1 MYQFKKLYKKV
12 LTSVLAVSL
21 CAVCFMPLQVKAY
34 DHWYD
39 GHRPVQYT
47 KEAGPWQVT
56 ETITASIKDGCLYID
71 GTGALPDYTN
81 DTLND
86 RPWHTSIIGGVT
98 VGAGITYIGTR
109 AFAEFPYLRNILVHS
124 TTYVSDSSVFHKID
138 NKPSVRIMGS
148 EEATELVGEK
158 IPYTSLDSWAKIAQ
172 SSAYNIMYVMD
183 NGTMKNLFRNKT
195 YPVIPGVFSADNAD
209 IERRSTLQEEE
220 YKNLPAYVSPGKFA
234 PGYEMPGRAVTTKIV
249 KQSKEYLS
257 LVAYYLNNVYPEYS
271 YGQSYS
277 NTLSTGDTVYKELDT
292 TRNYQLQI
300 PAELKSPGRTFKVI
314 QVVDG
319 QPAVLDDLDV
329 SDDTVTFATDKG
341 VFSFSIIYTG

>member
-1 MYQFKKLYKKV
+1 MGKFKKLYKKV
-12 LTSVLAVSL
+12 LTAALAVCL
-21 CAVCFMPLQVKAY
+21 CAICAAPVQVEAY

-47 KEAGPWQVT
+47 KAAGPWQVT

-81 DTLND
+81 DNLTD

-98 VGAGITYIGTR
+98 IGEGITYIGTR
-109 AFAEFPYLRNILVHS
+109 AFAELTYLRNILVHS
-124 TTYVSDSSVFHKID
+124 TTFVADSSVFHKID

-148 EEATELVGEK
+148 QEATELVGEK
-158 IPYTSLDSWAKIAQ
+158 IPYTSLDSWARLGQ
-172 SSAYNIMYVMD
+172 SSACNIMYVMD
-183 NGTMKNLFRNKT
+183 DGAMKNLFRNKA
-195 YPVIPGVFSADNAD
+195 YPVITNVFSSDNAD
-209 IERRSTLQEEE
+209 IERRSSLQEDE
-220 YKNLPAYVSPGKFA
+220 YDILPAYVSPGKFA
-234 PGYEMPGRAVTTKIV
+234 AGYEMVGRAVTTKMA

-257 LVAYYLNNVYPEYS
+257 LIAYYLNNVYPEYS

-277 NTLSTGDTVYKELDT
+277 NTVSTGDTVYKELDT
-292 TRNYQLQI
+292 ARNYELQI

-319 QPAVLDDLDV
+319 QPTVLDDLD
-329 SDDTVTFATDKG
+329 SSGDTITFATDKG
-341 VFSFSIIYTG
+341 VFKFSIIYTG